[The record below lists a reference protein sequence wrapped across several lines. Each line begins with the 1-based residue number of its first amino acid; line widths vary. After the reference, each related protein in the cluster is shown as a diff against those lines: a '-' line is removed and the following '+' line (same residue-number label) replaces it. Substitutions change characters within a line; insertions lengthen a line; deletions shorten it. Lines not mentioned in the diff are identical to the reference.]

1 MGMFIMFIGSIRVQG
16 KLFRI
21 VSILLSVAALVL
33 VACSE
38 GGTVH
43 TPTASGPSPT
53 IAPTGTAVPATEP
66 VPTGESVRDARLTA
80 NVTSTD
86 LSVGPNRL
94 TFFLLDGDSQ
104 IVKAPEVDVGV
115 HHRQSVASETV
126 LQKASKAR
134 FRPWPLGGL
143 GVYTAQV
150 FLDQAGAWTLMV
162 FVTGPDGSVSLGQG
176 TFQVKERSSTPSIGS
191 LAPPSR
197 SKTSGDVDNLE
208 ELTTARPP
216 DPDLYRMTIA
226 DALASGKPL
235 VAVFATPAFCK
246 TATCG
251 PQVAVVGGV
260 KDRYKDRANFIHVEI
275 FDNPQ
280 EIEGD
285 LSKARVAATVEEW
298 GLPSEPWTFILDA
311 QGRIAAKFEAFA
323 TGEEIEEELVKVLR

>member
-1 MGMFIMFIGSIRVQG
+1 MR
-16 KLFRI
+16 
-21 VSILLSVAALVL
+21 A
-33 VACSE
+33 
-38 GGTVH
+38 
-43 TPTASGPSPT
+43 
-53 IAPTGTAVPATEP
+53 TG
-66 VPTGESVRDARLTA
+66 LTA

-86 LSVGPNRL
+86 LGVGPDRL
-94 TFFLLDGDSQ
+94 SFFLLDGDSE
-104 IVKAPEVDVGV
+104 IVKTPEVDVGV
-115 HHRQSVASETV
+115 HHRQSVTSETV

-150 FLDQAGAWTLMV
+150 FFDRAGTWTLTV

-176 TFQVKERSSTPSIGS
+176 TFEVKERSSTPPIGS

-197 SKTSGDVDNLE
+197 NKTSGDVDNLE

-251 PQVAVVGGV
+251 PQVGVIEGV
-260 KDRYKDRANFIHVEI
+260 KDKYKDRANFIHVEI

-285 LSKARVAATVEEW
+285 LSKARVAAAVEEW
-298 GLPSEPWTFILDA
+298 GLPSEPWTFILDR

-323 TGEEIEEELVKVLR
+323 TGEEIEEELVKVLQ